1 MKTELEW
8 KDILEEYPTEGE
20 EVLIVTH
27 NNSMHMMT
35 FYGEFFIPDLEYVTG
50 YDFESEHLSMSS
62 VKYWAYV
69 DSPIIP
75 SSGNRYEDMMSGAK
89 HLLGYRTLTRE
100 DVMEIWKI
108 GQGVSQ
114 KILNDLLNGGYA
126 TREKVNGVY
135 TYSHN
140 SQE

>member
-1 MKTELEW
+1 MKTEIEW
-8 KDILEEYPTEGE
+8 KDILEEHPNEGE

-27 NNSMHMMT
+27 NNSTHMMT
-35 FYGEFFIPDLEYVTG
+35 FTNVYFEPDINHIAG
-50 YDFESEHLSMSS
+50 YDVEPEYLSMFS
-62 VKYWAYV
+62 VKYWARIN
-69 DSPIIP
+69 SPIVP
-75 SSGNRYEDMMSGAK
+75 SSGNRYEDMISGAK
-89 HLLGYRTLTRE
+89 HLLEYRTLTRE

-114 KILNDLLNGGYA
+114 KILNDLLNSGYA
-126 TREKVNGVY
+126 TRERVNGVY